1 MKQYLTWD
9 NTYEIARLLSLRWP
23 TVNLREVSLGDI
35 LKLTMELPEFSDD
48 ELIATDRIL
57 MDIFCG
63 WLEEVLS
70 R

>member
-9 NTYEIARLLSLRWP
+9 NTYEIARLLSLRRP

-35 LKLTMELPEFSDD
+35 LKWTMELPEFSDD
-48 ELIATDRIL
+48 ELIVTDRIL

>member
-1 MKQYLTWD
+1 MRQYLTWD
-9 NTYEIARLLSLRWP
+9 NTYEIARLLSLHRP

-35 LKLTMELPEFSDD
+35 LKWTMDLPEFSDD
-48 ELIATDRIL
+48 DLIVTDRIL

>member
-9 NTYEIARLLSLRWP
+9 NTYEIVRLLSLRRP
-23 TVNLREVSLGDI
+23 TVHLREVSLGDI
-35 LKLTMELPEFSDD
+35 LKWTMELPEFSDD
-48 ELIATDRIL
+48 ELIVTDRIL